1 MRHGVDHYSTVC
13 ASLFALA
20 VSGYFETLPR
30 VRRDFV
36 RFVFVQLAVA
46 GAMLLP
52 WTIRNSY
59 ALGAPVWGR
68 SNFGLEL
75 HVSNNGLAT
84 ATWDG
89 NKERGVFLAMQPTAN
104 DAERMRVRE
113 SGEVVYNCEK
123 FRQAD
128 TWIATHPQRFST
140 ITVERAFLFWFPS
153 LLRPVQTV
161 ALAAVTL
168 AGMSGFVLF
177 WRCAFTAAPLCIFQA
192 SGRLRYPIEWM
203 FYLFTAYAIYRWS
216 SRTRRARQRVIGI
229 EDAMLNERALETA
242 S

>member
-1 MRHGVDHYSTVC
+1 
-13 ASLFALA
+13 
-20 VSGYFETLPR
+20 
-30 VRRDFV
+30 
-36 RFVFVQLAVA
+36 VFVQLAVA

-140 ITVERAFLFWFPS
+140 LTVERAFLFWFPS

-168 AGMSGFVLF
+168 AGMSVCPVLAVRIYGGSAVHISGIRPIALSNRMDVLF
-177 WRCAFTAAPLCIFQA
+177 IHSLRDLSMELTHAASAAKSNRHRGRNVERAGARNRVLTNGTLTCGRLPAKRFRAAP
-192 SGRLRYPIEWM
+192 W
-203 FYLFTAYAIYRWS
+203 T
-216 SRTRRARQRVIGI
+216 
-229 EDAMLNERALETA
+229 ERC
-242 S
+242 